1 MSEQLEEIL
10 TELEDQETPS
20 GGLVAKAF
28 SALGDLVKSMKGKNK
43 MDDDEELSEE
53 ELAALAAEAG
63 DEEDKDKKKE
73 GDENEEDDE
82 TLARSFYDRAL
93 QSEPLSGVVDGVAIV
108 RELLKSFSDHIYDTV
123 KPLVQEVKA
132 LRKSNAVLCK
142 SFQKQ
147 EELNKSVSGFFEN
160 IGQHQSQRVAPYT
173 LLQKSGANGNGAPD
187 ANTIINKSIAAVQKG
202 QLSARD
208 ARRLEIAATSNLWN
222 AEMQSLYAQVEAGTA

>member
-20 GGLVAKAF
+20 SGLVAKAF
-28 SALGDLVKSMKGKNK
+28 SALGDLVKSMKGKDK

-63 DEEDKDKKKE
+63 DE
-73 GDENEEDDE
+73 NEEDDE

-93 QSEPLSGVVDGVAIV
+93 QSESLSGVVDGVAIV

-173 LLQKSGANGNGAPD
+173 LLQKGGANGNGAPD
-187 ANTIINKSIAAVQKG
+187 ANTIINKSMAAVQKG

>member
-28 SALGDLVKSMKGKNK
+28 SALGDLVKSMKGKKK

-63 DEEDKDKKKE
+63 DEEDKDKE

-108 RELLKSFSDHIYDTV
+108 RELLKSFSDHIDDTV

-173 LLQKSGANGNGAPD
+173 LLQKGGANGNGAPD
-187 ANTIINKSIAAVQKG
+187 ANTIINKSMAAVQKG

>member
-28 SALGDLVKSMKGKNK
+28 SALGDLVKSMKGKDK

-63 DEEDKDKKKE
+63 DEENKDEE

-173 LLQKSGANGNGAPD
+173 LLQKSGANGNGVPD
-187 ANTIINKSIAAVQKG
+187 VNTIINKSIAAVQKG

-222 AEMQSLYAQVEAGTA
+222 AEMKSLYAQVEAGIA